1 MSFLKEA
8 NTLELILLVIV
19 LFVPGVLQSIA
30 MGALAMI
37 SVYVVFKVAL
47 KIKGLFYKEP
57 VITIE

>member
-1 MSFLKEA
+1 MNFLKEA
-8 NTLELILLVIV
+8 NTLELMLLVVV

-37 SVYVVFKVAL
+37 SVYVVFNIAL

>member
-1 MSFLKEA
+1 MNFLKEA
-8 NTLELILLVIV
+8 NTLELMLLVVV

-37 SVYVVFKVAL
+37 SVYVVFNVAL